1 VCGQRC
7 ADSPAWARS
16 FSGPGPDGLHLAMFA
31 RLASGGLIS
40 EADMTAVHAAAGDVF
55 TDATVIYGSAR

>member
-1 VCGQRC
+1 
-7 ADSPAWARS
+7 
-16 FSGPGPDGLHLAMFA
+16 MFA